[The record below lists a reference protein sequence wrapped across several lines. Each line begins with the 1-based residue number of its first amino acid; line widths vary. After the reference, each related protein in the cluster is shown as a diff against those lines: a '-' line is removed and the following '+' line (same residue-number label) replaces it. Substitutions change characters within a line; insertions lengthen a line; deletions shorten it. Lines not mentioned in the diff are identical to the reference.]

1 MSEKLLD
8 MSVVRIDG
16 DTQPRT
22 AISPAVVQEYMEAM
36 QAGAEFPPV
45 TVVHDGATYWLVD
58 GFHRFFAHRRL
69 NRKEILAEVV
79 TGEWKDA
86 RWLSVAANKTHGLR
100 RTNEDKAKAV
110 TRALRLRPELSNCAI
125 AEHVGV
131 GEAMVRRYREILE
144 QQKAL
149 NPSIAHNA
157 HPTTD
162 VEPSD
167 GGSTSFITRLAKS
180 DATIA
185 NGREILEQQEALKP
199 SIAHDAHLT
208 TGVGPSNG
216 GSTSEFPKLTNATI
230 ANGREVCKQAQ
241 NQPATVPPM
250 RLGRDGRRRAM
261 PRRTGGIAKNVFKP
275 IRDSIAP
282 ARMTALNMPRDPLMG
297 ARTLIEL
304 FDADYLRALVA
315 VLQEHLTGAK
325 S

>member
-22 AISPAVVQEYMEAM
+22 AISPAVVQEYMEDM

-110 TRALRLRPELSNCAI
+110 TRALRLRPDLSNHAI

-131 GEAMVRRYREILE
+131 SEVTVRRHREILE
-144 QQKAL
+144 QQKA
-149 NPSIAHNA
+149 
-157 HPTTD
+157 
-162 VEPSD
+162 
-167 GGSTSFITRLAKS
+167 R
-180 DATIA
+180 
-185 NGREILEQQEALKP
+185 KP
-199 SIAHDAHLT
+199 STAHDAHLT

-216 GSTSEFPKLTNATI
+216 GSGATLSHVESDATI
-230 ANGREVCKQAQ
+230 VNHREACKQAQ
-241 NQPATVPPM
+241 NQPAMAATVPPT
-250 RLGRDGRRRAM
+250 RLGRDGKRYLENRRKPLQRM
-261 PRRTGGIAKNVFKP
+261 QISKNAFKP

-282 ARMTALNMPRDPLMG
+282 ARMTALNMPRDPIMG

-315 VLQEHLTGAK
+315 VLQEHLSGAQ

>member
-22 AISPAVVQEYMEAM
+22 AISPAVVQEYMEDM

-110 TRALRLRPELSNCAI
+110 TRALRLRPELSDHAI

-131 GEAMVRRYREILE
+131 DHKTVCRHREMLE
-144 QQKAL
+144 QRRSAQK
-149 NPSIAHNA
+149 
-157 HPTTD
+157 PTGEFPQL
-162 VEPSD
+162 V
-167 GGSTSFITRLAKS
+167 KS
-180 DATIA
+180 D
-185 NGREILEQQEALKP
+185 
-199 SIAHDAHLT
+199 
-208 TGVGPSNG
+208 
-216 GSTSEFPKLTNATI
+216 ATI

-261 PRRTGGIAKNVFKP
+261 PRRTGGIAKNAFTP
-275 IRDSIAP
+275 IRTSRP
-282 ARMTALNMPRDPLMG
+282 PLPTTAVNLPHNPEMG
-297 ARTLIEL
+297 ARVLIEV
-304 FDADYLRALVA
+304 FDADYLRVLVDFL
-315 VLQEHLTGAK
+315 VKHLKGI
-325 S
+325 SV

>member
-22 AISPAVVQEYMEAM
+22 AISPAVVQEYMEDM

-110 TRALRLRPELSNCAI
+110 TRALRLRPDLSDRAI
-125 AEHVGV
+125 AEHIGV
-131 GEAMVRRYREILE
+131 SNDMVSRYRHALE
-144 QQKAL
+144 Q
-149 NPSIAHNA
+149 
-157 HPTTD
+157 
-162 VEPSD
+162 
-167 GGSTSFITRLAKS
+167 RKS
-180 DATIA
+180 SADQ
-185 NGREILEQQEALKP
+185 L
-199 SIAHDAHLT
+199 S
-208 TGVGPSNG
+208 
-216 GSTSEFPKLTNATI
+216 
-230 ANGREVCKQAQ
+230 Q
-241 NQPATVPPM
+241 NDSSH

-261 PRRTGGIAKNVFKP
+261 PRRTGGIAKNAFTP
-275 IRDSIAP
+275 IRTSRP
-282 ARMTALNMPRDPLMG
+282 PLPTTAVNLPHNRRWVP
-297 ARTLIEL
+297 EC
-304 FDADYLRALVA
+304 
-315 VLQEHLTGAK
+315 
-325 S
+325 